1 MEPKAPRSMLFL
13 LADALRGLPK
23 TPRFSQDVPR
33 RSRDPPKT
41 PQDPPKTVPGASQ
54 HPPKSDFGLHFGA
67 ILLPKTSLRAIL
79 PPFWSH
85 LALKTTPLMKFGSHD
100 HLLHAILLSRTIQRR
115 TTQNSTP
122 YTTPYHTTHT
132 NKFLRPGGDFLSRV
146 G

>member
-1 MEPKAPRSMLFL
+1 MGCAYNRTLFSNIEPWRL
-13 LADALRGLPK
+13 
-23 TPRFSQDVPR
+23 PR
-33 RSRDPPKT
+33 RSQDPPKT
-41 PQDPPKTVPGASQ
+41 PPGPFQDAPRPSQ
-54 HPPKSDFGLHFGA
+54 ERLETLQDPPKSDFGFHFGA

-79 PPFWSH
+79 HPFWSH

-115 TTQNSTP
+115 TTPQNSTP

-132 NKFLRPGGDFLSRV
+132 NKFLMPRGDFLSRV